1 MHMALNRSLRP
12 SQRESGLHRLIIF
25 FERLRKAAQFGDALL
40 FHLLEPSI
48 KAFPLALSQ
57 HGGKFLDQFI
67 RLSDLLIGF
76 AQVRQVLL
84 LPREALLFLKRNPMS
99 HL

>member
-1 MHMALNRSLRP
+1 
-12 SQRESGLHRLIIF
+12 
-25 FERLRKAAQFGDALL
+25 
-40 FHLLEPSI
+40 
-48 KAFPLALSQ
+48 
-57 HGGKFLDQFI
+57 
-67 RLSDLLIGF
+67 LIGF